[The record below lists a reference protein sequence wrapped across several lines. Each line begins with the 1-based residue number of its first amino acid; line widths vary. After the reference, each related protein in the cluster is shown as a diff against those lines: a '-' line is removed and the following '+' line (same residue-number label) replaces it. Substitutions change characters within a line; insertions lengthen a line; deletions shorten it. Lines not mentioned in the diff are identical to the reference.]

1 MKISKRLIEISNLIE
16 DNTNIID
23 VGCDH
28 ALLDI
33 YLFKNKKN
41 VKIIASD
48 IKEGPLNQAKKNIS
62 KFKYPIKVKLGSG
75 LAPIE
80 EDIDTVVI
88 SGMGG
93 DTMIDILQKG
103 KDKLK
108 NVKKMI
114 LSPQSEWK
122 RIRECMVSLGF
133 YIEDEKLIVDSNK
146 YYLIIK
152 VVKGIKKYSDK
163 ELEYGPILLENKSQ
177 EFRMFYEKELLE
189 KKNILTKIS
198 KYKIGK
204 RRPIKR
210 KIKELERLVKE
221 Y

>member
-75 LAPIE
+75 LDPIE

-93 DTMIDILQKG
+93 DTIIDILQKG

-133 YIEDEKLIVDSNK
+133 YIEDEKLIEDGNK

-152 VVKGIKKYSDK
+152 VAKGIKKYSDK
-163 ELEYGPILLENKSQ
+163 EIEYGPILLKEKSSI
-177 EFRMFYEKELLE
+177 FIDFYTRELNA
-189 KKNILTKIS
+189 KKNVIKNIPRI
-198 KYKIGK
+198 KVRK
-204 RRPIKR
+204 RVHEIR

-221 Y
+221 

>member
-16 DNTNIID
+16 DNSNIID

-48 IKEGPLNQAKKNIS
+48 IKEGPLEQAKRNIS
-62 KFKYPIKVKLGSG
+62 KFKYPIRVKLGSG
-75 LAPIE
+75 LDPIE

-88 SGMGG
+88 AGMGG
-93 DTMIDILQKG
+93 DTIIDILQKG

-133 YIEDEKLIVDSNK
+133 YIEDEKLIEDGNK

-152 VVKGIKKYSDK
+152 VAKGIKKYSDK
-163 ELEYGPILLENKSQ
+163 ELEYGPLLLKEKSSI
-177 EFRMFYEKELLE
+177 FIDFYSKELNA
-189 KKNILTKIS
+189 KKNVIKNIPKI
-198 KYKIGK
+198 KVRK
-204 RRPIKR
+204 RVHEIR

-221 Y
+221 

>member
-16 DNTNIID
+16 DNSNIID

-48 IKEGPLNQAKKNIS
+48 IKEGPLEQAKRNIS
-62 KFKYPIKVKLGSG
+62 KFKYPIRVKLGSG
-75 LAPIE
+75 LDPIE

-88 SGMGG
+88 AGMGG
-93 DTMIDILQKG
+93 DTIIDILQKG

-122 RIRECMVSLGF
+122 RIRECMVSLDF
-133 YIEDEKLIVDSNK
+133 YIEDEKLIEDGNK

-152 VVKGIKKYSDK
+152 VAKGIKKYSDK
-163 ELEYGPILLENKSQ
+163 EIEYGPILLKEKSSI
-177 EFRMFYEKELLE
+177 FIDFYTRELNA
-189 KKNILTKIS
+189 KKNVIKNIPRI
-198 KYKIGK
+198 KVRK
-204 RRPIKR
+204 RVHEIR

-221 Y
+221 

>member
-16 DNTNIID
+16 DNSNIID

-48 IKEGPLNQAKKNIS
+48 IKEGPLEQAKRNIS
-62 KFKYPIKVKLGSG
+62 KFKYPIRVKLGSG
-75 LAPIE
+75 LDPIE

-88 SGMGG
+88 AGMGG
-93 DTMIDILQKG
+93 DTIIDILQKG

-133 YIEDEKLIVDSNK
+133 YIEDEKLIEDGNK

-152 VVKGIKKYSDK
+152 VAKGIKKYSDK
-163 ELEYGPILLENKSQ
+163 EIEYGPILLKEKSSI
-177 EFRMFYEKELLE
+177 FIDFYTRELNA
-189 KKNILTKIS
+189 KKNVIKNIPRI
-198 KYKIGK
+198 KVRK
-204 RRPIKR
+204 RVHEIR
-210 KIKELERLVKE
+210 KIKELEKLVKE
-221 Y
+221 

>member
-75 LAPIE
+75 LDPIE

-93 DTMIDILQKG
+93 DTIIDILQKG

-133 YIEDEKLIVDSNK
+133 YIEDEKLIEDGNK

-152 VVKGIKKYSDK
+152 VAKGIKKYSDK
-163 ELEYGPILLENKSQ
+163 EIEYGPILLKEKSSI
-177 EFRMFYEKELLE
+177 FIDFYTRELNA
-189 KKNILTKIS
+189 KKNVIKNIPRI
-198 KYKIGK
+198 KVRK
-204 RRPIKR
+204 RVHEIR
-210 KIKELERLVKE
+210 KIKELEKLVKE
-221 Y
+221 